1 MSLGTRLL
9 PKSYEAEAAIVKFRF
24 VKPGA
29 TDKQKVIQGA
39 AATDDVIGI
48 SQGTRSAAD
57 VTAGKTNLAI
67 DLVGESDLEVGAV
80 VVQGALLVS
89 DANGKG
95 ITAAPATGVNNRY
108 GAMALEAGSA
118 DGAVIRVLVL
128 QGSIQGA

>member
-24 VKPGA
+24 VKPA
-29 TDKQKVIQGA
+29 TTDPQKILQAAAVTDK
-39 AATDDVIGI
+39 TIGI
-48 SQGTRSAAD
+48 AQGSRTAAE
-57 VTAGKTNLAI
+57 VTAGKTNLAV
-67 DLVGESDLEVGAV
+67 DMVGESDLEVGAV
-80 VVQGALLVS
+80 VAQGDFLVP

-95 ITAAPATGVNNRY
+95 IVAAPATGVNNRH

-118 DGAVIRVLVL
+118 DGAIIRVLVL